1 MKRRYLYVGMLL
13 VLGAVTVMFTVRART
28 AGAAEA
34 AAKSAAARTPVEPD
48 VVSAQGKVEPV
59 SEEVKIGS

>member
-1 MKRRYLYVGMLL
+1 
-13 VLGAVTVMFTVRART
+13 MFTVRART
-28 AGAAEA
+28 VGAAEA
-34 AAKSAAARTPVEPD
+34 AAKSDAARATAEPG

>member
-1 MKRRYLYVGMLL
+1 MKKRYLYVGMLL
-13 VLGAVTVMFTVRART
+13 VLGAATVMFTVRART
-28 AGAAEA
+28 VGAAEA
-34 AAKSAAARTPVEPD
+34 AAKSDAARATAEPG